1 MVALNTRLS
10 ITATDVTGQKAVRVR
25 NLMPEST
32 VGELV
37 TGLIPR
43 MQLPVEAEGRPLSYS
58 ARLDRLGRH
67 LAASEK
73 VGQALQENDEVM
85 LSPSID
91 AG

>member
-1 MVALNTRLS
+1 MVAPNTRLS
-10 ITATDVTGQKAVRVR
+10 IRATDVTGQKAVRVR
-25 NLMPEST
+25 NLLPEST

-37 TGLIPR
+37 TGLVPR

-58 ARLDRLGRH
+58 ARLERLGRH
-67 LAASEK
+67 LSGSERL
-73 VGQALQENDEVM
+73 GEALQEDDEVM